1 MIIVSCQCCSS
12 RYRVS
17 VLSTR
22 CGGYHHKALIVA
34 SSYKKANNIHSN
46 NKKNF
51 HQHNFYMPVPI
62 LFLNKFNKKISLISI
77 FFPSSYPRK
86 KSINCITLVHW
97 QNFDIYLK
105 KLSEYVANYLQ
116 TQFKGNFQEMM
127 IFQTLCNFTMEIL
140 TDLSFENQTQP

>member
-1 MIIVSCQCCSS
+1 
-12 RYRVS
+12 
-17 VLSTR
+17 
-22 CGGYHHKALIVA
+22 
-34 SSYKKANNIHSN
+34 
-46 NKKNF
+46 
-51 HQHNFYMPVPI
+51 MPVPI

-86 KSINCITLVHW
+86 KSINCITLVQW